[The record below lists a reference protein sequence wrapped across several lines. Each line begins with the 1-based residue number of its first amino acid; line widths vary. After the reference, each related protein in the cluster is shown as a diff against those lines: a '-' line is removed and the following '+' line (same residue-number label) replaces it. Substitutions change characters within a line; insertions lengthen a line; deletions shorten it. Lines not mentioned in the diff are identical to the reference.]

1 MPKLWR
7 LVLPFSSSLFRVYR
21 HFMLAKDHAAPEAV
35 SERYA
40 PFYGD
45 ETGHFITSEQRLNR

>member
-1 MPKLWR
+1 
-7 LVLPFSSSLFRVYR
+7 
-21 HFMLAKDHAAPEAV
+21 MLAKDHAAPEAV

-45 ETGHFITSEQRLNR
+45 EMTRFITSEQRLNR